1 LLGEVRSYSVEGGS
15 PPGEGVL
22 LFGSHERSDCDWRG
36 WLHSPTVGWL
46 LSAGPDSW
54 HCIPEVP
61 QYSSSEH
68 YGGRCVSKLARPDAS
83 PPFCT
88 DVSISIHI
96 HPSHRTVEHLLRV
109 WTLLTFYWGSS
120 ALWPKCRHQTVSS
133 GGSDEKNYCAA
144 PLLCSAN
151 HRHLSCTM
159 RVRLHKT
166 ETFKVCGKPA
176 AWSCHRPH
184 HDAICDDCLRC
195 QQHDMLGR
203 AARSASTDVYNAV
216 FDREVV
222 RREGPVLMLSRL
234 ASRKPPAIA
243 PNWFSSYRLQCSA
256 LVAIV
261 KLDVFD
267 EPLRRDNKIIWCEA
281 VSIDPRGSLDE
292 ASARKQGRM
301 AVRPLTRADC
311 GVFRTEVDSSFD
323 KGAPVAVIDL
333 RVFVPEVI
341 SVLATFAD
349 TSFPKELECIPFID
363 RLIGA
368 QASPPP
374 LIQIEL
380 GCTISN
386 AVHYAVFAS
395 ELECLRVLSN
405 DVKDSIC
412 SDILSLR
419 PVKSLYG
426 TQLQAF
432 AAALST
438 SVHCTQG
445 PPGTGKV
452 GCWL

>member
-1 LLGEVRSYSVEGGS
+1 MEV
-15 PPGEGVL
+15 
-22 LFGSHERSDCDWRG
+22 
-36 WLHSPTVGWL
+36 
-46 LSAGPDSW
+46 
-54 HCIPEVP
+54 
-61 QYSSSEH
+61 
-68 YGGRCVSKLARPDAS
+68 CVSTCMSLMYHPL
-83 PPFCT
+83 FYT
-88 DVSISIHI
+88 DVSIYIY
-96 HPSHRTVEHLLRV
+96 PSMHVSRTVEHLLRV

-120 ALWPKCRHQTVSS
+120 ALWPKCRHQTASS
-133 GGSDEKNYCAA
+133 GGADEKSLCAA
-144 PLLCSAN
+144 PLLCSAS

-159 RVRLHKT
+159 RLRSHST
-166 ETFKVCGKPA
+166 ESFKVCGKPA
-176 AWSCHRPH
+176 AWSCHRPR
-184 HDAICDDCLRC
+184 HDAICDDCLRH

-203 AARSASTDVYNAV
+203 ATRSASTDVYNAV

-267 EPLRRDNKIIWCEA
+267 EPLRRDNKVIWCEA
-281 VSIDPRGSLDE
+281 VPIDPRGSLDE

-349 TSFPKELECIPFID
+349 TSFSKELECIPFID

-368 QASPPP
+368 QAASSSPP
-374 LIQIEL
+374 LVQIEV
-380 GCTISN
+380 GHTISDV
-386 AVHYAVFAS
+386 VHSAVFAS

-412 SDILSLR
+412 SEILGLR

-452 GCWL
+452 SCRSLAAAWTPHHRVPS